1 MFFVLSLPHL
11 AKPFGSQCILSVYFG
26 MLFGCF
32 LLIHTPCFTY
42 IKKKKRESRKL
53 CSLSLWEVI

>member
-11 AKPFGSQCILSVYFG
+11 AKPFGSQCILSVYFR
-26 MLFGCF
+26 MLFGF
-32 LLIHTPCFTY
+32 NTY
-42 IKKKKRESRKL
+42 SLFYLYKKKKRESRKL